1 MKTYVLMLSQT
12 FPATHPKKG
21 DQTEFKKLFLNGVK
35 IHTIR
40 ANYPLWE
47 KRVNE
52 IQQGRAVLSVRQW
65 SGRPYCSKQ
74 IEIARL
80 TAEDGVGIQ
89 RLYIYNIYGVD
100 RYNVWDKG
108 KYGYD
113 VNPGDLAINDG
124 LTCND
129 WLEWFKD
136 YKRED
141 PLAII
146 HFTKFRY

>member
-12 FPATHPKKG
+12 FPATHPKKS

-74 IEIARL
+74 KEIARL

-89 RLYIYNIYGVD
+89 RLKFSPDRDGVVLYKYFD
-100 RYNVWDKG
+100 IDGRYAD
-108 KYGYD
+108 
-113 VNPGDLAINDG
+113 INDVAAHDG
-124 LTCND
+124 LSFID
-129 WLEWFKD
+129 WRDWFKSYD
-136 YKRED
+136 LTQ